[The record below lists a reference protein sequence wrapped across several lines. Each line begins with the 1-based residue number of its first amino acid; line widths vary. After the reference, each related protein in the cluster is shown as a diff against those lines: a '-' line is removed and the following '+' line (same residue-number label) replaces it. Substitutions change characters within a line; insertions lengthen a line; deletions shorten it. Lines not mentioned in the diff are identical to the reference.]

1 MCTKFVSPVVHKRQ
15 LRQHYILK
23 QILGGNIQ
31 LQMDEPPKMILDSAA
46 GAGFWAFEIAQK
58 YPESKVVAM
67 DISLPTDSAQ
77 VNNGQPIT
85 PNVSFVFGD
94 ILNTPL
100 PFADGTFDLVY
111 QREVG
116 AIVPIPYWKPLFEDF
131 ARILKPNGS
140 VHLVEYDLRM
150 PDCGP
155 LTRKGNKAVDE
166 FALATG
172 YNMKFT
178 EGFEGHLLS
187 VGFTDVR
194 IQEFPIPVG
203 EWPEDEIRL
212 QQGFLVKS
220 VFKGILKMVKPRLA
234 PFLELTLDE
243 YDQYCVAVMDEIE
256 RNKGLTE
263 WKVITARKA

>member
-1 MCTKFVSPVVHKRQ
+1 MKSSK
-15 LRQHYILK
+15 
-23 QILGGNIQ
+23 
-31 LQMDEPPKMILDSAA
+31 SAIYDHCLA
-46 GAGFWAFEIAQK
+46 HHPYGYVGFWAFEIAQK

-140 VHLVEYDLRM
+140 VHLVEYGKLS
-150 PDCGP
+150 PCQP
-155 LTRKGNKAVDE
+155 LSSTSTHSIITTLQI
-166 FALATG
+166 FACQTV
-172 YNMKFT
+172 
-178 EGFEGHLLS
+178 GH
-187 VGFTDVR
+187 
-194 IQEFPIPVG
+194 
-203 EWPEDEIRL
+203 
-212 QQGFLVKS
+212 
-220 VFKGILKMVKPRLA
+220 
-234 PFLELTLDE
+234 
-243 YDQYCVAVMDEIE
+243 
-256 RNKGLTE
+256 
-263 WKVITARKA
+263 

>member
-1 MCTKFVSPVVHKRQ
+1 MTHHPYA
-15 LRQHYILK
+15 YI
-23 QILGGNIQ
+23 
-31 LQMDEPPKMILDSAA
+31 
-46 GAGFWAFEIAQK
+46 GFWAFEIAQK
-58 YPESKVVAM
+58 YPDSKVVAM

-131 ARILKPNGS
+131 ARILKPNGA
-140 VHLVEYDLRM
+140 VHLVEYGMLPLCHLFLSTLIHHYCCIIDLRM

-178 EGFEGHLLS
+178 EGFEGYLRS
-187 VGFTDVR
+187 SGFTDVR

-203 EWPEDEIRL
+203 EWPEDE
-212 QQGFLVKS
+212 
-220 VFKGILKMVKPRLA
+220 
-234 PFLELTLDE
+234 
-243 YDQYCVAVMDEIE
+243 
-256 RNKGLTE
+256 
-263 WKVITARKA
+263 RKLLCQSSKKHVYSYLFA